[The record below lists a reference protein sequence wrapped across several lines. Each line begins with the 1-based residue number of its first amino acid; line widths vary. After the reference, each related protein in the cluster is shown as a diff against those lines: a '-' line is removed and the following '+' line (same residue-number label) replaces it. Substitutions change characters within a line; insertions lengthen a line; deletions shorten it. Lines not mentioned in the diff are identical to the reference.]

1 MLLIFAHILGDNVS
15 RSEIA
20 GRLEKEETNDSF
32 RQVDERNH
40 SSASP
45 VVMMICAYACHGS
58 GINPFMLILILFC

>member
-32 RQVDERNH
+32 RQVDERPTTQ
-40 SSASP
+40 AP
-45 VVMMICAYACHGS
+45 VPLS
-58 GINPFMLILILFC
+58 

>member
-32 RQVDERNH
+32 RQVDERPITQ
-40 SSASP
+40 AP
-45 VVMMICAYACHGS
+45 VPLS
-58 GINPFMLILILFC
+58 